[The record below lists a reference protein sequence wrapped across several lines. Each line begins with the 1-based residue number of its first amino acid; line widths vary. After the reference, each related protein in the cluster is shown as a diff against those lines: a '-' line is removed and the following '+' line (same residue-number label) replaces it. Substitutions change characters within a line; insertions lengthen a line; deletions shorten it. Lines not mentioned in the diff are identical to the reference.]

1 MGVVQRNQQA
11 AEQRIHGVL
20 QAPYSEV
27 IKPNPLYRAPDKRGL
42 RVFQH

>member
-1 MGVVQRNQQA
+1 MGVVERNQQA

-27 IKPNPLYRAPDKRGL
+27 IKPNPLYRAPDKRG
-42 RVFQH
+42 